1 MSSVEVKEEGDEE
14 VLVVVS
20 SNEHVVGTIQDFHE
34 KSIVQTPEPET
45 EAAPAPPPSAGGAI
59 SGNNNNR
66 VRPNRRRRG
75 ARKNDKNRKFPE
87 DEVTKTRS
95 RYEKVYF
102 HFEHTIMFSKR
113 GPKK

>member
-45 EAAPAPPPSAGGAI
+45 EAAVVGIAPAATGGAI
-59 SGNNNNR
+59 SVNNNNNR

-75 ARKNDKNRKFPE
+75 ARKNDKNRKFE

-95 RYEKVYF
+95 RYLQNSK
-102 HFEHTIMFSKR
+102 HFPNLNF
-113 GPKK
+113 PLF

>member
-45 EAAPAPPPSAGGAI
+45 EAAAVGAAPTGGAI
-59 SGNNNNR
+59 SVNNNNR

-75 ARKNDKNRKFPE
+75 ARKNEKNRKFPE
-87 DEVTKTRS
+87 DDINKTRS
-95 RYEKVYF
+95 
-102 HFEHTIMFSKR
+102 
-113 GPKK
+113 G

>member
-59 SGNNNNR
+59 SVNNNR

-75 ARKNDKNRKFPE
+75 ARKNDKNRKFE

-95 RYEKVYF
+95 RYLLTKLK
-102 HFEHTIMFSKR
+102 TFS
-113 GPKK
+113 

>member
-1 MSSVEVKEEGDEE
+1 MAFSFLSSVEVKEEGDEE
-14 VLVVVS
+14 VLFVVS

-59 SGNNNNR
+59 SVNNNNR

-95 RYEKVYF
+95 RYEKIYF
-102 HFEHTIMFSKR
+102 
-113 GPKK
+113 

>member
-1 MSSVEVKEEGDEE
+1 MTVEVKEEGDEE

-20 SNEHVVGTIQDFHE
+20 SNEHVGPVQEVTAAE
-34 KSIVQTPEPET
+34 VPSIVQTPEPET

-59 SGNNNNR
+59 SVNNNNR

-95 RYEKVYF
+95 RYEKIYF
-102 HFEHTIMFSKR
+102 
-113 GPKK
+113 